1 VATTNMQKTKKKL
14 VVIKIGTRVL
24 TNSRGVLDLNQVSRL
39 SDEVAELVTQGWQVV
54 LVSSGAIGAG
64 RGRMRRGAP
73 TRLTDKQALASIG
86 QGLLMHAYSLGFKKH
101 SLTVAQVLLTGD
113 DLADRKRYVNARNT
127 LLTLIKW
134 GVIPIINEN
143 DTIAIDEIEVGDNDR
158 LSALVA
164 GKIGA
169 DLLVILTDV
178 DGLYIKEPGGRK
190 RLVERVETIDK
201 ELLRHAWSKGSSFGT
216 GGMVTKLEAASIALA
231 AGVKVVIVNGRRRG
245 NLVGLASGKY
255 PGTWFT
261 SSSKRPHALKQWLAF
276 SARPKGTIVVDDG
289 CVRAIVDRKKSVLAS
304 GVTEVRGKFSQ
315 GAVISIFDRNKHEIA
330 RGRTNY
336 SSSEISKIKGL
347 RSSEI
352 KSYLGRPGGP
362 EVIHCDRLAIIP
374 VRAEEK

>member
-1 VATTNMQKTKKKL
+1 MKKKL

-24 TNSRGVLDLNQVSRL
+24 TNSRGALDLSQVSRL
-39 SDEVAELVTQGWQVV
+39 SDEVAELVSHNWQVV

-64 RGRMRRGAP
+64 RGRMKRGAP

-101 SLTVAQVLLTGD
+101 NLTVAQVLLTGD
-113 DLADRKRYVNARNT
+113 DLADRKRYVNVRNT

-143 DTIAIDEIEVGDNDR
+143 DTIAVDEIKVGDNDR

-178 DGLYIKEPGGRK
+178 DGLYIKEPNGRK
-190 RLVERVETIDK
+190 RLVKRVETIDK
-201 ELLRHAWSKGSSFGT
+201 ELLRHAWSEVSSFGT

-231 AGVKVVIVNGRRRG
+231 AGCEVVITNGRHRG
-245 NLVGLASGKY
+245 NLTGLASGKY
-255 PGTWFT
+255 PGTRFT

-276 SARPKGTIVVDDG
+276 SARPQGSIVVDDG
-289 CVRAIVDRKKSVLAS
+289 CVSAIVDRKKSVLAS

-315 GAVISIFDRNKHEIA
+315 GAVISIFDMNRHEIA

-347 RSSEI
+347 RSNEI
-352 KSYLGRPGGP
+352 KSYLERPRGP
-362 EVIHCDRLAIIP
+362 EVLHCDLLAIIP
-374 VRAEEK
+374 AHTKEK